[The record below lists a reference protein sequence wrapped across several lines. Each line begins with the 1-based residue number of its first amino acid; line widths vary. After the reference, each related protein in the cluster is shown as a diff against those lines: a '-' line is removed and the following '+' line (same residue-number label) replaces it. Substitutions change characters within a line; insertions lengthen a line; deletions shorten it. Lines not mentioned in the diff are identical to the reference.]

1 MGLFTRKRF
10 GKSYT
15 IDDRY
20 AKGKQPQPQPT
31 QIPLSERAHL
41 LDAVAIIRKLR
52 SNEHDGLTDE
62 EAERRLDEYGEN
74 ALEDEG
80 GVSALKVLI
89 RQMANALTL
98 VLVAACA
105 LSWGVQDWIE
115 GAVITAVIL
124 LNVTVGFI
132 QEYKAEK
139 TMDSLRSLS
148 SPTALVVRGGEA
160 KTIPSRHVVPGDIV
174 MVKLGDVVP
183 ADIRLIT
190 AANVEC
196 DEALLTGEALP
207 VVKVVHR
214 LGEPDR
220 KPPPEGSDGPD
231 PDQVQSDGDVGV
243 GDRIN
248 MLFSSANVVKGRA
261 TGIVVATGMGTQVG
275 AIALA
280 MKKKKGGSSRKVD
293 EDGQKLGL
301 GTRVKDRIMVWLG
314 LRSGTPLQIKLSKL
328 AYTLFLCAIILALI
342 VFSVARFKVTNEV
355 AIYAIALGI
364 AVIPESLIA
373 VLTIT
378 MSAGTSRMAKQH
390 VIVRKLNALEALGG
404 VTDVCSDKT
413 GTLTQGKMVV
423 RKLWIASGRVGQ
435 DEKIAGNSNV
445 GNGSRTF
452 DIEAGAEALRPEG
465 RVFEKVGDEEKIVRP
480 ESLDDGLRA
489 LVESASLCNVATISQ
504 NKEGVWKSTGDP
516 TEVALQVLA
525 HKLQLGRP
533 KLAQVQSED
542 EEGDEKRDKKD
553 GRRYKL
559 LTEFPFDSELK
570 RMSTVYA
577 DRERPENLILLK
589 GAVENVLAASTTC
602 LASPTSA
609 IQDAVP
615 LTDALRAATLA
626 QTESLAAQGLR
637 VLALS
642 ARRASSPASGAP
654 SREDTEQNMTFLGL
668 AGIYDP
674 PRPES
679 RDAVRACRAAGIT
692 VHMLTGDHAATA
704 AAIAREIEIVGPD
717 AVVGGKKGEIMTAA
731 EFDRMTDAEI
741 DRLPELPLVIARCA
755 PQTKVRMIEAG
766 SRRRKYMAMTG
777 DGVNDA
783 PSLKLAPVG
792 IAMGM
797 GGSDVAKDASDL
809 VLTDDNFDSIRSAI
823 SEGRRI
829 FDNIQRFVLHLLAT
843 NVAEVILLVIGLC
856 FIDGQG
862 ASVFPLSP
870 LAILWI
876 NMVTS
881 CPPAFGLGLEKPAV
895 NIMKRPP
902 HNIKTGVFTLQVLIE
917 VVFYGLVMG
926 ATCLLAFVIVV
937 YGVNGGNL
945 GEECNRQHNGSCE
958 PVFRARSTVFA
969 TLIFEVLFFAWE
981 LKALDRSM
989 FSITPGRPFTKD
1001 LWANPIL
1008 FWSVVIGCASVP
1020 LAIYVPGLNTR
1031 VFYQSG
1037 ITWEWGIIIGMTLV
1051 FIASAELW
1059 KIFVRGTERYNR
1071 LGESRGWGATADVLR
1086 PKSGLESRSETLDL
1100 NEKRRGAEGNGHE
1113 EEFGDKRV

>member
-1 MGLFTRKRF
+1 MGLFSRKRF

-15 IDDRY
+15 IDERS
-20 AKGKQPQPQPT
+20 AKGKQQQPQSN

-41 LDAVAIIRKLR
+41 LDGAAIIRKLR
-52 SNEHDGLTDE
+52 SSEHDGLTDE
-62 EAERRLDEYGEN
+62 EAKRRLDEYGEN

-80 GVSALKVLI
+80 GVSAIKVLI

-115 GAVITAVIL
+115 GAVITAVII

-139 TMDSLRSLS
+139 TMASLRSLS

-183 ADIRLIT
+183 ADMRVIT

-207 VVKVVHR
+207 VPKVVHR
-214 LGEPDR
+214 LTE
-220 KPPPEGSDGPD
+220 SSLH
-231 PDQVQSDGDVGV
+231 SDGDVGV

-275 AIALA
+275 AIAAA
-280 MKKKKGGSSRKVD
+280 MKKKKAAR
-293 EDGQKLGL
+293 
-301 GTRVKDRIMVWLG
+301 G

-328 AYTLFLCAIILALI
+328 AYILFICAIILAII
-342 VFSVARFKVTNEV
+342 VFSVARFNVTNEV

-378 MSAGTSRMAKQH
+378 MSAGTSRMAKP
-390 VIVRKLNALEALGG
+390 RYRPEAQRSRGARR

-423 RKLWIASGRVGQ
+423 RKLWIGSGRVGQ
-435 DEKIAGNSNV
+435 DEKVAGGNS
-445 GNGSRTF
+445 GHGKGSRTF
-452 DIEAGAEALRPEG
+452 DVEAGAEALRPEG
-465 RVFEKVGDEEKIVRP
+465 RIFESRSDGEEHIIRP
-480 ESLDDGLRA
+480 GTLDGALQA
-489 LVESASLCNVATISQ
+489 LVECASLCNVATISQ

-533 KLAQVQSED
+533 KLARIQSED
-542 EEGDEKRDKKD
+542 DEESDQEDERKD

-559 LTEFPFDSELK
+559 LIEFPFDSDLK
-570 RMSTVYA
+570 RMSVVYA
-577 DRERPENLILLK
+577 DRERPENLVLLK
-589 GAVENVLAASTTC
+589 GAVENVLAASSTC
-602 LASPTSA
+602 LASPTDTIENA
-609 IQDAVP
+609 TP
-615 LTDALRAATLA
+615 MTEALRAATLE
-626 QTESLAAQGLR
+626 QTEALAAQGLR

-642 ARRASSPASGAP
+642 ARRATASSDLP
-654 SREDTEQNMTFLGL
+654 SRDDAEKDMTFLGL

-674 PRPES
+674 PRTES
-679 RDAVRACRAAGIT
+679 RDAVRACKTAGIT

-731 EFDRMTDAEI
+731 EFDRMSDAEI

-777 DGVNDA
+777 DGVNGKQ
-783 PSLKLAPVG
+783 PYPRKLREVYETYPRCTILKLAPVG

-829 FDNIQRFVLHLLAT
+829 FDNIQRFVLHLLTT

-856 FIDGQG
+856 FIDGAG
-862 ASVFPLSP
+862 SSVFPLSP

-881 CPPAFGLGLEKPAV
+881 SPPAFGLGLEKPAS

-902 HNIKTGVFTLQVLIE
+902 HNVKTGVFTLQVIID
-917 VVFYGLVMG
+917 VMFYGLVMG
-926 ATCLLAFVIVV
+926 ATSLLAFVI
-937 YGVNGGNL
+937 
-945 GEECNRQHNGSCE
+945 HNDSCR
-958 PVFRARSTVFA
+958 PLRARSTVFA
-969 TLIFEVLFFAWE
+969 TLIFEILIYAWE

-989 FSITPGRPFTKD
+989 FNITPGRPFYQD
-1001 LWANPIL
+1001 LWSNQIL

-1020 LAIYVPGLNTR
+1020 IAIYVPGLNTT

-1037 ITWEWGIIIGMTLV
+1037 ITWEWGLVVGMTLV
-1051 FIASAELW
+1051 FVISAELW
-1059 KIFVRGTERYNR
+1059 KIFVRGTERYSR
-1071 LGESRGWGATADVLR
+1071 LGESRGWGATADVVR
-1086 PKSGLESRSETLDL
+1086 PKTGLESRSETLD
-1100 NEKRRGAEGNGHE
+1100 
-1113 EEFGDKRV
+1113 